1 MWWLAAVF
9 LLALLLYGLKKKD
22 KCSQHLAAAGR
33 AAGARQWEV
42 FDAKMAAARAAAAR
56 LTEQKARQEVLADIE
71 YLAAHGAYSRNRP
84 EDAIAHLA
92 LAIRGFEQLGDASR
106 GLKLSAAHQLWGDLA
121 FDSADFAAAESH
133 FRSAALATEFA
144 EEPERVLTSLKRLG
158 DVLLAQQRYDDA
170 RAVIE
175 KGIEYERRLLMNT
188 MPQAGQDNSGIIA
201 MAIPDLA
208 LARRDFA
215 SAERLYREKIEFFDP
230 AGTPA
235 HESDLTRFQFHLA
248 TAQRELGRMQDALH
262 TLQSAV
268 EAAER
273 DFGPEHPRAE
283 HARRRL
289 AETYLLSE
297 GGADRSRR

>member
-1 MWWLAAVF
+1 MTLMWWLAAVL
-9 LLALLLYGLKKKD
+9 LLALLFYGLKKKD
-22 KCSQHLAAAGR
+22 TCSQHLADAGR

-42 FDAKMAAARAAAAR
+42 FDVKMAAARAAAAR
-56 LTEQKARQEVLADIE
+56 ITDQKARQEALADIE
-71 YLAAHGAYSRNRP
+71 YLAAHGAYARNRTD
-84 EDAIAHLA
+84 DAIAHLA
-92 LAIRGFEQLGDASR
+92 LAIRGFEQLGGSTR

-133 FRSAALATEFA
+133 FRSAALATEFS
-144 EEPERVLTSLKRLG
+144 EQPERVLSSLKRLG

-175 KGIEYERRLLMNT
+175 KGIEYERRLLMDT
-188 MPQAGQDNSGIIA
+188 LPKDDQENSSVIA

-215 SAERLYREKIEFFDP
+215 SAERLYREKVEFFDP
-230 AGTPA
+230 ASTPA

-262 TLQSAV
+262 TLHSAV

-289 AETYLLSE
+289 AETYLLAE
-297 GGADRSRR
+297 GRR